1 MVPDSINFKT
11 IRQYIEEEREEKYRK
26 IENRIEQITLSAIEC
41 WNDLNPKE
49 KLNPSLIRIFQNHIK
64 MAFVVSQEDYKN
76 ELQSTIKNITFQ
88 SSQVFQLSLFNKI
101 LEL

>member
-11 IRQYIEEEREEKYRK
+11 IRQCIEEERAEKYRK

-64 MAFVVSQEDYKN
+64 MAFVVSQEDYKK
-76 ELQSTIKNITFQ
+76 ELKSIIESISTETG
-88 SSQVFQLSLFNKI
+88 QVFQLSLFNKI
-101 LEL
+101 MEL